1 MSGKWSSN
9 RGVSLVDLPKSSA
22 RGWPLFYALVLV
34 LVGLHILLLLAASHL
49 PASPLIAGLLQLGL
63 GALAAAAAWQ
73 QSHRCVGFSRAFW
86 RFQAC
91 GFSLWALAQTLGTIY
106 DAILHWPV
114 SQPWPSDL
122 LFFLWMTPAFLALF
136 LDPYAPSQR
145 IPWTRWLD
153 FAQVGILVTSVYT
166 FAFEVPSHWQS
177 RTVSYEQL
185 ALLVSWGRDI
195 FLVAC
200 FAFRALRSHDR
211 QVRSLYGRVAI
222 FFALYSLA
230 ECPYLYLQV
239 YERLRP
245 GTLWD
250 LPFSVALAAATILII
265 TSPIEAVDPAQRPPD
280 RKKSSQRIL
289 LKLVPL
295 VFPMAVL
302 LMSAHIAEQ
311 QFAIAVAAV
320 LLSFVCSSARIV
332 LTERQQLRSEAALDQ
347 KNALLKSVFEGTGD
361 AIFAKDSAGNYL
373 IVNEAVAKFYG
384 KPIDKIIGKTAFQ
397 ITDLNTAK
405 ELTEHDHAIL
415 ESGNSVTV
423 DFQVT
428 RNGVT
433 RYYLMTRA
441 PYRDS
446 NGNII
451 GVIGISRDI
460 SDYKKMEER
469 LRQSQK
475 MEAIG
480 TLAGGVAHD
489 FNNILM
495 VISGYSSV
503 LTDALASEPKLR
515 GHVEQIQKAGERAA
529 SLTRQLLAFSRK
541 QTIQPTPLNLNNV
554 VTGIE
559 KLLHRVIGENIVIST
574 HLALD
579 LGTVMADAGQI
590 EQVLLNLA
598 VNARDAMPDGGTL
611 SIETRNTVSANG
623 KSQGSSGLQP
633 REYVELVVSD
643 SGVGMDPAI
652 QGHIFE
658 PFFTTKA
665 AGKGTGLGLSTVYGI
680 VQQAGGSV
688 TFQSAPGA
696 GTSFRVLLPRIP
708 SDANIEAS
716 QEEDATKIRGGETV
730 LLVEDD
736 ASVCELVRAVL
747 TSQGYSVLA
756 ARRPQEAEAI
766 CRVHA
771 SRIQLLLT
779 DVIMPE
785 MSGAELSKRLTALNP
800 QLRVLF
806 MSGYIDDFVVRQ
818 GIRERGIAYLQKPFS
833 SASLAKKVREV
844 LDSAPV
850 R

>member
-1 MSGKWSSN
+1 MD
-9 RGVSLVDLPKSSA
+9 RPKSSP
-22 RGWPLFYALVLV
+22 RGRPLFYALVLV
-34 LVGLHILLLLAASHL
+34 LVGFHVLLLVAAPHF
-49 PASPLIAGLLQLGL
+49 PASPLIAGLLQL
-63 GALAAAAAWQ
+63 ALSAVAVGAAWQ
-73 QSHRCVGFSRAFW
+73 ESHHSAGFSRAFW

-91 GFSLWALAQTLGTIY
+91 GFSLWVLAQTLATIY
-106 DAILHWPV
+106 DAVLHRPV

-122 LFFLWMTPAFLALF
+122 LFFLWTTPAFLALF
-136 LDPYAPSQR
+136 LDPYAASQR

-177 RTVSYEQL
+177 RTISYEQL
-185 ALLVSWGRDI
+185 ALLVSFARDI

-200 FAFRALRSHDR
+200 FTFRALRSHDR
-211 QVRSLYGRVAI
+211 QVRSLYGRMAI
-222 FFALYSLA
+222 FLALYSLA

-250 LPFSVALAAATILII
+250 LPFSLALAAATTLII
-265 TSPIEAVDPAQRPPD
+265 TSPIEAVDQGQRLPD
-280 RKKSSQRIL
+280 RKKSSQRIA

-320 LLSFVCSSARIV
+320 LLSFACSSARIV

-347 KNALLKSVFEGTGD
+347 KNALVKSVFEGTGD
-361 AIFAKDSAGNYL
+361 AIFVKDSAGSYL
-373 IVNEAVAKFYG
+373 IVNEMVARFFD

-397 ITDLNTAK
+397 LTDLMTAK
-405 ELTEHDHAIL
+405 TLTEHDREIL
-415 ESGNSVTV
+415 DSGTSLTV
-423 DFQVT
+423 DFQTTRDGQVRHFLVT
-428 RNGVT
+428 RS
-433 RYYLMTRA
+433 

-451 GVIGISRDI
+451 GVIGVSRDI

-574 HLALD
+574 HLALE

-623 KSQGSSGLQP
+623 KSQGSSGPQP
-633 REYVELVVSD
+633 REYVELIVSD

-652 QGHIFE
+652 QAHIFE

-708 SDANIEAS
+708 YDASTEVS
-716 QEEDATKIRGGETV
+716 QEERATKIRGGETV

-747 TSQGYSVLA
+747 ASQGYSVLA

-833 SASLAKKVREV
+833 PASLAKKVREV